1 MRLMFLYHSAFL
13 LLLLSVCFYVV
24 RVIVRFLL
32 LFRVYASIL
41 AFFFFKQ
48 KTAYEMRISDW
59 SSDVCSSDL
68 DPRPA
73 DRAQSRWFLGRIARC
88 GRRGGLLFL
97 RHRAL
102 GNTADAGTLEA
113 RGRFHHRQYGRS
125 RRQGLCREIFPAR
138 NQGGDGHTSQECAG
152 GARHAHNQPDEDAAR
167 KRKEERRVRN
177 KWVRTWRNR
186 RWQNQ

>member
-88 GRRGGLLFL
+88 GRRG
-97 RHRAL
+97 
-102 GNTADAGTLEA
+102 
-113 RGRFHHRQYGRS
+113 RS
-125 RRQGLCREIFPAR
+125 
-138 NQGGDGHTSQECAG
+138 
-152 GARHAHNQPDEDAAR
+152 
-167 KRKEERRVRN
+167 EERRVGKECVSTCRS
-177 KWVRTWRNR
+177 
-186 RWQNQ
+186 RWSPYH